1 VKGASKLVVIYKF
14 YMHEWFVAKFD
25 QTEQWLNLCLISC
38 ALSVVGS
45 LKGWVILLHW
55 DET

>member
-1 VKGASKLVVIYKF
+1 MKGASKLVVIYKF